1 MLVLGSDTHPG
12 PATKVD
18 AVNAAPDLTADPVHL
33 TRSLVDIPSP
43 SRDENLIADAVFAAL
58 RTVVDGFSGP
68 AAGSTEIIRDG
79 NRVLARTHRGH
90 PTRVVL
96 AGHLDTV
103 PLADNVPC
111 TVTGEG
117 PDLVLHGCGTVDMK
131 AGDAVFLH
139 LFATLADSDT
149 LAHDLTLVLYDCEE
163 IEATA
168 NGLGF
173 LERSHRDWLTGD
185 VAILG
190 EPTGGLIEA
199 GCQGTLRIRVHAR
212 GVRAHSARSW
222 LGDNAVHR
230 LSPVLAMLGEY
241 EPRSV
246 DIDGCVYREGL
257 QVVRMSAGVAGNT
270 VPDEAWLDVN
280 FRSAPDRDAEA
291 ALSHAL
297 EALGLTDTPR
307 VPPGQEPP
315 AEPGLYWELTDL
327 SPGALP
333 GLGAPAAADLVRAA
347 GGRVRAKYG
356 WTDVSRF
363 AALGIPAVNL
373 GPGDPGLAH
382 KRDEHCPAAQIT
394 EVADM
399 LRDYLT
405 TAGPGASGP
414 AAG

>member
-1 MLVLGSDTHPG
+1 MG
-12 PATKVD
+12 
-18 AVNAAPDLTADPVHL
+18 AVTAALDLTADPVDL
-33 TRSLVDIPSP
+33 TRALVDIPSP
-43 SRDENLIADAVFAAL
+43 SREEDAIAAAVHDALVA
-58 RTVVDGFSGP
+58 TVAGFTGP
-68 AAGSTEIIRDG
+68 AADQTEVVRDG
-79 NRVLARTHRGH
+79 NRVLARTSRGL

-111 TVTGEG
+111 RVTGEG
-117 PDLVLHGCGTVDMK
+117 TDTVLHGCGTVDMK
-131 AGDAVFLH
+131 SGDAVFLH
-139 LFATLADSDT
+139 LFAALADSDE

-168 NGLGF
+168 NGLGV
-173 LERSHRDWLTGD
+173 LERTHRDWLTGD

-230 LSPVLAMLGEY
+230 LAPVLGALAAY
-241 EPRSV
+241 EARSV

-257 QVVRMSAGVAGNT
+257 QAVRMSAGVAGNT

-280 FRSAPDRDAEA
+280 FRSAPDRDIDA
-291 ALSHAL
+291 ALAHAL
-297 EALGLTDTPR
+297 DALGLTGLPR
-307 VPPGQEPP
+307 VAEGETPP

-333 GLGAPAAADLVRAA
+333 GLGAPAAAELVRAA

-373 GPGDPGLAH
+373 GPGDPGMAH
-382 KRDEHCPAAQIT
+382 KRDEYCPAAQIT
-394 EVADM
+394 EVGRV
-399 LRDYLT
+399 LRTYLT
-405 TAGPGASGP
+405 G
-414 AAG
+414 

>member
-1 MLVLGSDTHPG
+1 MLAVCPDGHGSR
-12 PATKVD
+12 ATRVG
-18 AVNAAPDLTADPVHL
+18 AVTAALDLTADPVDL
-33 TRSLVDIPSP
+33 TRALVDIPSP
-43 SRDENLIADAVFAAL
+43 SREEDAIAAAVHDALVA
-58 RTVVDGFSGP
+58 TVAGFTGP
-68 AAGSTEIIRDG
+68 AAGRTEVVRDG
-79 NRVLARTHRGH
+79 NRVLARTSRGL

-111 TVTGEG
+111 RVTGEG
-117 PDLVLHGCGTVDMK
+117 TDTVLHGCGTVDMK
-131 AGDAVFLH
+131 SGDAVFLH
-139 LFATLADSDT
+139 LFAALADSDE

-168 NGLGF
+168 NGLGV
-173 LERSHRDWLTGD
+173 LERTHRDWLAGD

-230 LSPVLAMLGEY
+230 LAPVLGALAAY
-241 EPRSV
+241 EARSV

-257 QVVRMSAGVAGNT
+257 QAVRMSAGVAGNT
-270 VPDEAWLDVN
+270 VPDQAWLDVN
-280 FRSAPDRDAEA
+280 FRSAPDRDTDA
-291 ALSHAL
+291 ALAHAL
-297 EALGLTDTPR
+297 DALGLTGLPR
-307 VPPGQEPP
+307 VAEGETPP

-333 GLGAPAAADLVRAA
+333 GLGAPAAAELVRAA

-373 GPGDPGLAH
+373 GPGDPGMAH
-382 KRDEHCPAAQIT
+382 KRDEYCPAAQIT
-394 EVADM
+394 EVGRV
-399 LRDYLT
+399 LRTYLT
-405 TAGPGASGP
+405 G
-414 AAG
+414 

>member
-1 MLVLGSDTHPG
+1 MT
-12 PATKVD
+12 
-18 AVNAAPDLTADPVHL
+18 AALDLTADPVDL
-33 TRSLVDIPSP
+33 TRALVDIPSP
-43 SRDENLIADAVFAAL
+43 SREEDAIAAAVHDALVA
-58 RTVVDGFSGP
+58 TVAGFTGP
-68 AAGSTEIIRDG
+68 AAGRTEVVRDG
-79 NRVLARTHRGH
+79 NRVLARTSRGL

-111 TVTGEG
+111 RVTGEG
-117 PDLVLHGCGTVDMK
+117 TDTVLHGCGTVDMK
-131 AGDAVFLH
+131 SGDAVFLH
-139 LFATLADSDT
+139 LFAALADSDE

-168 NGLGF
+168 NGLGV
-173 LERSHRDWLTGD
+173 LERTHRDWLAGD

-230 LSPVLAMLGEY
+230 LAPVLGALAAY
-241 EPRSV
+241 EARSV

-257 QVVRMSAGVAGNT
+257 QAVRMSAGVAGNT

-280 FRSAPDRDAEA
+280 FRSAPDRDTDA
-291 ALSHAL
+291 ALAHAL
-297 EALGLTDTPR
+297 DALGLTGLPR
-307 VPPGQEPP
+307 VAEGETPP

-333 GLGAPAAADLVRAA
+333 GLGAPAAAELVRAA
-347 GGRVRAKYG
+347 GGQVRAKYG

-373 GPGDPGLAH
+373 GPGDPGMAH
-382 KRDEHCPAAQIT
+382 KRDEYCPAAQIT
-394 EVADM
+394 EVGRV
-399 LRDYLT
+399 LRTYLT
-405 TAGPGASGP
+405 G
-414 AAG
+414 

>member
-1 MLVLGSDTHPG
+1 MLAVGPG
-12 PATKVD
+12 ADRSRASKVD
-18 AVNAAPDLTADPVHL
+18 DVTAVPDLTADPVDL
-33 TRSLVDIPSP
+33 TRALVDIPSP
-43 SRDENLIADAVFAAL
+43 SRQEAQIAGAVHAAL
-58 RTVVDGFSGP
+58 VETVSAFTGP
-68 AAGSTEIIRDG
+68 AAARTEVVRDG
-79 NRVLARTHRGH
+79 NRVLARTNRDL
-90 PTRVVL
+90 PSRVVL

-103 PLADNVPC
+103 PVADNVPC
-111 TVTGEG
+111 RLTGEG
-117 PDLVLHGCGTVDMK
+117 SELVLHGCGTVDMK
-131 AGDAVFLH
+131 SGDAVFLH
-139 LFATLADSDT
+139 LFATLADAPD

-173 LERSHRDWLTGD
+173 LERTHRDWLSGD

-230 LSPVLAMLGEY
+230 LAPVLEALAAY

-246 DIDGCVYREGL
+246 DIDGCTYREGL
-257 QVVRMSAGVAGNT
+257 QAVRMSAGVAGNT

-280 FRSAPDRDAEA
+280 FRFAPDRDTDS
-291 ALSHAL
+291 ALAHAR
-297 EALGLTDTPR
+297 EALGLAPSPQITDGR
-307 VPPGQEPP
+307 VPP
-315 AEPGLYWELTDL
+315 ADPGLYWELTDL

-363 AALGIPAVNL
+363 AGLGIPAVNL

-382 KRDEHCPAAQIT
+382 TRDEHCPAEQIT
-394 EVADM
+394 EVADL
-399 LRDYLT
+399 LRAYLT
-405 TAGPGASGP
+405 TRD
-414 AAG
+414 

>member
-1 MLVLGSDTHPG
+1 MLAVCPDGHGSR
-12 PATKVD
+12 ATRVG
-18 AVNAAPDLTADPVHL
+18 AVTAALDLTADPVDL
-33 TRSLVDIPSP
+33 TRALVDIPSP
-43 SRDENLIADAVFAAL
+43 SREEDAIAAAVHDALVA
-58 RTVVDGFSGP
+58 TVAGFTGP
-68 AAGSTEIIRDG
+68 AAGRTEVVRDG
-79 NRVLARTHRGH
+79 NRVLARTSRGL

-111 TVTGEG
+111 RVTGEG
-117 PDLVLHGCGTVDMK
+117 TDTVLHGCGTVDMK
-131 AGDAVFLH
+131 SGDAVFLH
-139 LFATLADSDT
+139 LFAALADSDE
-149 LAHDLTLVLYDCEE
+149 LAHNLTLVLYDCEE

-168 NGLGF
+168 NGLGV
-173 LERSHRDWLTGD
+173 LERTHRDWLAGD

-230 LSPVLAMLGEY
+230 LAPVLGALAAY
-241 EPRSV
+241 EARSV

-257 QVVRMSAGVAGNT
+257 QAVRMSAGVAGNT

-280 FRSAPDRDAEA
+280 FRSAPDRDTDA
-291 ALSHAL
+291 ALAHAL
-297 EALGLTDTPR
+297 DALGLTGLPR
-307 VPPGQEPP
+307 VAEGETPP

-333 GLGAPAAADLVRAA
+333 GLGAPAAAELVRAA

-373 GPGDPGLAH
+373 GPGDPGMAH
-382 KRDEHCPAAQIT
+382 KRDEYCPAAQIT
-394 EVADM
+394 EVGRV
-399 LRDYLT
+399 LRTYLT
-405 TAGPGASGP
+405 G
-414 AAG
+414 

>member
-1 MLVLGSDTHPG
+1 MLAVGPDEHGSR
-12 PATKVD
+12 ATRVG
-18 AVNAAPDLTADPVHL
+18 AVTAALDLTADPVHL
-33 TRSLVDIPSP
+33 TRALVDIPSP
-43 SRDENLIADAVFAAL
+43 SREEDAIAAAVQNAL
-58 RTVVDGFSGP
+58 EATVAGFTGP
-68 AAGSTEIIRDG
+68 AAGRTEVIRDG
-79 NRVLARTHRGH
+79 NRVLARTTRGL

-111 TVTGEG
+111 RVTGDGE
-117 PDLVLHGCGTVDMK
+117 DLVLHGCGTVDMK
-131 AGDAVFLH
+131 SGDAVFLH
-139 LFATLADSDT
+139 LFAALADSED

-168 NGLGF
+168 NGLGV
-173 LERSHRDWLTGD
+173 LERTHRDWLTGD

-230 LSPVLAMLGEY
+230 LAPVLSALGAY
-241 EPRSV
+241 EARSV

-257 QVVRMSAGVAGNT
+257 QAVRMAAGVAGNT

-280 FRSAPDRDAEA
+280 FRSAPDRDTDA
-291 ALSHAL
+291 ALAHAL
-297 EALGLTDTPR
+297 DALGLTDLPR
-307 VPPGQEPP
+307 VAEGESPP

-333 GLGAPAAADLVRAA
+333 GLAAPAAADLVRAA

-373 GPGDPGLAH
+373 GPGDPGMAH

-394 EVADM
+394 EVAQV
-399 LRDYLT
+399 LRTYLT
-405 TAGPGASGP
+405 TRG
-414 AAG
+414 

>member
-1 MLVLGSDTHPG
+1 MT
-12 PATKVD
+12 
-18 AVNAAPDLTADPVHL
+18 AALDLTADPVHL
-33 TRSLVDIPSP
+33 TRALVDIPSP
-43 SRDENLIADAVFAAL
+43 SREEDAIAAAVQNAL
-58 RTVVDGFSGP
+58 EATVAGFTGP
-68 AAGSTEIIRDG
+68 AAGRTEVIRDG
-79 NRVLARTHRGH
+79 NRVLARTTRGL

-111 TVTGEG
+111 RVTGDGE
-117 PDLVLHGCGTVDMK
+117 DLVLHGCGTVDMK
-131 AGDAVFLH
+131 SGDAVFLH
-139 LFATLADSDT
+139 LFAALADSED

-168 NGLGF
+168 NGLGV
-173 LERSHRDWLTGD
+173 LERTHRDWLTGD

-230 LSPVLAMLGEY
+230 LAPVLSALGAY
-241 EPRSV
+241 EARSV

-257 QVVRMSAGVAGNT
+257 QAVRMAAGVAGNT

-280 FRSAPDRDAEA
+280 FRSAPDRDTDA
-291 ALSHAL
+291 ALAHAL
-297 EALGLTDTPR
+297 DALGLTDLPR
-307 VPPGQEPP
+307 VAEGESPP

-333 GLGAPAAADLVRAA
+333 GLAAPAAADLVRAA

-373 GPGDPGLAH
+373 GPGDPGMAH

-394 EVADM
+394 EVAQV
-399 LRDYLT
+399 LRTYLT
-405 TAGPGASGP
+405 TRG
-414 AAG
+414 

>member
-1 MLVLGSDTHPG
+1 MT
-12 PATKVD
+12 
-18 AVNAAPDLTADPVHL
+18 AALDLTADPVDL
-33 TRSLVDIPSP
+33 TRALVDIPSP
-43 SRDENLIADAVFAAL
+43 SREEDAIAAAVHDALVA
-58 RTVVDGFSGP
+58 TVAGFTGP
-68 AAGSTEIIRDG
+68 AAGRTEVVRDG
-79 NRVLARTHRGH
+79 NRVLTRTTRGL

-103 PLADNVPC
+103 PLAGNVPC
-111 TVTGEG
+111 RVTGAG
-117 PDLVLHGCGTVDMK
+117 TDTVLHGCGTVDMK
-131 AGDAVFLH
+131 SGDAVFLH
-139 LFATLADSDT
+139 LFAALADSDE

-168 NGLGF
+168 NGLGV
-173 LERSHRDWLTGD
+173 LERTHRDWLTGD

-199 GCQGTLRIRVHAR
+199 GCQGTLRIRIHAR

-230 LSPVLAMLGEY
+230 LAPVLGALAVY
-241 EPRSV
+241 EARSV

-257 QVVRMSAGVAGNT
+257 QAVRMSAGVAGNT

-280 FRSAPDRDAEA
+280 FRSAPDRDTDA
-291 ALSHAL
+291 ALAHAL
-297 EALGLTDTPR
+297 DALGLTGLRR
-307 VPPGQEPP
+307 VAEGEPPP

-333 GLGAPAAADLVRAA
+333 GLGAPAAAELVRAA

-373 GPGDPGLAH
+373 GPGDPGMAH
-382 KRDEHCPAAQIT
+382 KRDEYCPAAQIT
-394 EVADM
+394 EVGRV
-399 LRDYLT
+399 LRAYLT
-405 TAGPGASGP
+405 S
-414 AAG
+414 

>member
-1 MLVLGSDTHPG
+1 METVT
-12 PATKVD
+12 
-18 AVNAAPDLTADPVHL
+18 AALDLTADPVDL
-33 TRSLVDIPSP
+33 TRALVDIPSP
-43 SRDENLIADAVFAAL
+43 SRQEDEIATAVHAAL
-58 RTVVDGFSGP
+58 ESTVAAFTGP
-68 AAGSTEIIRDG
+68 AAGRTEVIRDG
-79 NRVLARTHRGH
+79 NRVLARTRRGL
-90 PTRVVL
+90 PGRAVL

-111 TVTGEG
+111 RVTSEA
-117 PDLVLHGCGTVDMK
+117 DEQILHGCGTVDMK
-131 AGDAVFLH
+131 SGDAVFLH
-139 LFATLADSDT
+139 LFALLADSED
-149 LAHDLTLVLYDCEE
+149 LVHDLTLVLYDCEE

-168 NGLGF
+168 NGLGH
-173 LERSHRDWLTGD
+173 LERSHRDWLVGD

-230 LSPVLAMLGEY
+230 LAPVLGALAAY
-241 EPRSV
+241 EARSV

-257 QVVRMSAGVAGNT
+257 QAVRMSAGVAGNT

-280 FRSAPDRDAEA
+280 FRSAPDRDTDA
-291 ALSHAL
+291 ALAHAL
-297 EALGLTDTPR
+297 DALGLAGLPR
-307 VPPGQEPP
+307 VETGEVPPT
-315 AEPGLYWELTDL
+315 EPGLYWELTDL

-333 GLGAPAAADLVRAA
+333 GLSAPAAADLVRAA

-382 KRDEHCPAAQIT
+382 KRDEHCPAVQIT
-394 EVADM
+394 EVTRT

-405 TAGPGASGP
+405 TPG
-414 AAG
+414 

>member
-1 MLVLGSDTHPG
+1 MT
-12 PATKVD
+12 
-18 AVNAAPDLTADPVHL
+18 AALDLTADPVDL
-33 TRSLVDIPSP
+33 TRALVDIPSP
-43 SRDENLIADAVFAAL
+43 SRQENAIASAVHDALASTVAGFA
-58 RTVVDGFSGP
+58 GP
-68 AAGSTEIIRDG
+68 AAGRTEVVRDG
-79 NRVLARTHRGH
+79 NRVLARTTRGL

-96 AGHLDTV
+96 AGHLDTI

-111 TVTGEG
+111 RVTGAGEEM
-117 PDLVLHGCGTVDMK
+117 VLHGCGTVDMK
-131 AGDAVFLH
+131 SGDAVFLH
-139 LFATLADSDT
+139 LFATLADSDD

-173 LERSHRDWLTGD
+173 LERSRRDWLTGD

-230 LSPVLAMLGEY
+230 LAPVLGALAAY

-257 QVVRMSAGVAGNT
+257 QAVRMSAGVAGNT

-280 FRSAPDRDAEA
+280 FRSAPDRDTDA
-291 ALSHAL
+291 ALAHAL
-297 EALGLTDTPR
+297 DALGLTGLPR
-307 VPPGQEPP
+307 VGDDEVPPD
-315 AEPGLYWELTDL
+315 EPGLYWQLTDL

-333 GLGAPAAADLVRAA
+333 GLAAPAAAELVRAA
-347 GGRVRAKYG
+347 GGRARAKYG

-363 AALGIPAVNL
+363 AALGVPAVNF
-373 GPGDPGLAH
+373 GPGDPGMAH
-382 KRDEHCPAAQIT
+382 KRDEHCPAPQIT
-394 EVADM
+394 EVASV
-399 LRDYLT
+399 LRSYLT
-405 TAGPGASGP
+405 IRR
-414 AAG
+414 